1 MWGKAVVGIVG
12 SIAIA
17 IAGCGSA
24 ATTATHT
31 TAASSAGSSVP
42 AFQRG
47 TPSPEVTAGLI
58 AQAGYG
64 LTQDNMSLGTVD
76 EVFGS
81 VTAGVRV
88 NPSAKNLNAQY
99 ARFGRCMGEHLR
111 IHDQG
116 HELALPI
123 AYNRKNPVAQAA
135 VEKASTMCVG
145 SAITDASYKQ
155 SLNDNP

>member
-1 MWGKAVVGIVG
+1 MRGAAAVGIVG
-12 SIAIA
+12 SIV

-31 TAASSAGSSVP
+31 TAAASGGSSVP
-42 AFQRG
+42 AFQQG
-47 TPSPEVTAGLI
+47 TPMPKVTAALI

-64 LTQDNMSLGTVD
+64 LTQSNTSLGTVD

-88 NPSAKNLNAQY
+88 NPSAKALNAQY

-116 HELALPI
+116 HELALLI
-123 AYNRKNPVAQAA
+123 AYHRKNPAVGAA
-135 VEKASTMCVG
+135 VEKASTICEG
-145 SAITDASYKQ
+145 SAIAPDVNYKQ
-155 SLNDNP
+155 SLKDNP